1 MPKAN
6 VFNMA
11 GQQVG
16 EIELSEAVFG
26 IEPNQ
31 AVVHEVVKNH
41 LANCRQGTQ
50 SALTRAE
57 VSGGGKKPWR
67 QKGTGHARQGSTRAP
82 QWTHGGIVF
91 APKPRDYSYT
101 LNKKVKRLALK
112 SALSAKAAQGAVLV
126 VDGLKLEEI
135 KTKAMKEMLNS
146 IGASKSVVIT
156 PEVDQIVVKSA
167 RNIPGVVTTTAKIL
181 SVYDIVN
188 AKQLVIDKAAL
199 AIIEEAVS
207 YTHLSTSSGTSGL
220 PATSGPCRRA
230 PPYSPASPCSLFGR
244 PLSRPS
250 LSKPSCC
257 SP

>member
-1 MPKAN
+1 MAN
-6 VFNMA
+6 AKLFNMA
-11 GQQVG
+11 GQQIG
-16 EIELSEAVFG
+16 DIELSDAIFG

-31 AVVHEVVKNH
+31 VVVHEVVKNH

-112 SALSAKAAQGAVLV
+112 SALSDKAANGNIVV
-126 VDGLKLEEI
+126 VDALEMAEI
-135 KTKAMKEMLNS
+135 KTKAMKGLLDAV
-146 IGASKSVVIT
+146 GAGKAVVIT
-156 PEVDQIVVKSA
+156 PELNENVVKSA
-167 RNIPGVVTTTAKIL
+167 RNIPGVITTTAKIL

-199 AIIEEAVS
+199 AIIEEVFA
-207 YTHLSTSSGTSGL
+207 
-220 PATSGPCRRA
+220 
-230 PPYSPASPCSLFGR
+230 
-244 PLSRPS
+244 
-250 LSKPSCC
+250 
-257 SP
+257 